1 MLRYNCTVVNKI
13 KVLMLK
19 NNNSDATAPIFKKTE
34 PKLRENSNDKIYSK
48 TVPMH
53 KGRSTEL

>member
-1 MLRYNCTVVNKI
+1 
-13 KVLMLK
+13 MLK